1 MPRVY
6 AASNAEAV
14 VRLLR
19 ERLDCMSA
27 QEIADALKMN
37 RSTINAAIYAARAR
51 KWIYIE
57 SYRRNYGISGKPSPL
72 YAVGDMKDAKRPG
85 KDSLADQRRHQ
96 EKMRAVN
103 RLRDQ
108 ARRGRVQD
116 PWLQLLAGTS
126 LAHVKCKDAD
136 GNRIEVYRRQP
147 KKEEASYE
155 A

>member
-6 AASNAEAV
+6 AAPNAEAV
-14 VRLLR
+14 VKLLR
-19 ERLDCMSA
+19 ERLDCMTA
-27 QEIADALKMN
+27 QEIADALKRN

-51 KWIYIE
+51 KWIHIE
-57 SYRRNYGISGKPSPL
+57 GYRRNYGISGKPSPL
-72 YAVGDMKDAKRPG
+72 YALGDMKDAKRPE

-108 ARRGRVQD
+108 ARRGRVQHH
-116 PWLQLLAGTS
+116 WLQLLAGKS
-126 LAHVKCKDAD
+126 LAQVKGKDVD
-136 GNRIEVYRRQP
+136 GNPIEVYRRQP
-147 KKEEASYE
+147 KKEEATHD

>member
-1 MPRVY
+1 MPRVR
-6 AASNAEAV
+6 AAPTAAAV
-14 VRLLR
+14 VKLLR

-27 QEIADALKMN
+27 QEIADALQMN
-37 RSTINAAIYAARAR
+37 RYTINSAIRTARAR

-57 SYRRNYGISGKPSPL
+57 GYRRNYGISGKPSPL
-72 YAVGDMKDAKRPG
+72 YAVGDMKDAKRPES
-85 KDSLADQRRHQ
+85 DIRADQRRRQ

-116 PWLQLLAGTS
+116 PWLRLLAGTS
-126 LAHVKCKDAD
+126 LAYVRCKDAD

>member
-1 MPRVY
+1 MPLVY
-6 AASNAEAV
+6 AAPNAEAV

-27 QEIADALKMN
+27 QEIADALKRN

-57 SYRRNYGISGKPSPL
+57 GYRRNYGISGKPSPL
-72 YAVGDMKDAKRPG
+72 YALGDKKDAKRPE
-85 KDSLADQRRHQ
+85 KDGLADQRRHQ

-108 ARRGRVQD
+108 ARRGRVQHH
-116 PWLQLLAGTS
+116 WLQLLAGKS
-126 LAHVKCKDAD
+126 LAQVKGKDAD
-136 GNRIEVYRRQP
+136 GNPIEVYRRQS
-147 KKEEASYE
+147 KKEEATHE